1 MMMEVKLEMLFK
13 IADWYILNDQAYQS
27 TAREQIY
34 LKIKYFFQKV
44 NSFYFA
50 SIIAINEMALNV
62 SLYNYNIVLNFFNC
76 SLA

>member
-1 MMMEVKLEMLFK
+1 MIKP
-13 IADWYILNDQAYQS
+13 I

-34 LKIKYFFQKV
+34 LKYFFQKV

-62 SLYNYNIVLNFFNC
+62 SLCNYNIALNFLNC
-76 SLA
+76 SLS

>member
-1 MMMEVKLEMLFK
+1 MIRL
-13 IADWYILNDQAYQS
+13 I

-44 NSFYFA
+44 NSFYFS

-62 SLYNYNIVLNFFNC
+62 SLYINHIVLNFF
-76 SLA
+76 